1 MPLTPL
7 APTLTAALFPGLHG
21 QLVGLLRSLGPDAW
35 KAPTIAGAWRVR
47 DVAAHLLDGE
57 LRKLSVLRD
66 GHRLT
71 PPAEAFT
78 SPGGLTAWLNALN
91 AEGVRAAERLSPR
104 VLTDLI
110 DFVGPQHAALVASI
124 EPAAPAVFPVAWA
137 GESESLHWMDTG
149 REYTERWHHQQ
160 QIREAAGAP
169 LLNEREWLFPVLEVS
184 VRALPFTYKE
194 VAAHEGASVRF
205 EVSGDAGGTWTLLHR
220 GLAWSLFAGSAASPT
235 AHVRLDADAAW
246 RMFFKALRPDEAESR
261 VLVEGDVA
269 LGRVCLGSRAV
280 MV

>member
-7 APTLTAALFPGLHG
+7 EPTLTAPLFPGLHEA
-21 QLVGLLRSLGPDAW
+21 LVTLLRSLGPDAW
-35 KAPTIAGAWRVR
+35 KAPTIAGDWRVR
-47 DVAAHLLDGE
+47 DVAAHLLDAE

-71 PPAEAFT
+71 PPVEAFT

-104 VLTDLI
+104 VITDLL
-110 DFVGPQHAALVASI
+110 DFAGPQHAALVAGI
-124 EPAAPAVFPVAWA
+124 DAMAPAVFPVAWA

-149 REYTERWHHQQ
+149 REFTERWHHQQ
-160 QIREAAGAP
+160 QIREAVGAP
-169 LLNEREWLFPVLEVS
+169 LLNERRWLFPALEIS
-184 VRALPFTYKE
+184 VRALPVTYRD
-194 VAAHEGASVRF
+194 VAAPEGASVRF
-205 EVSGDAGGTWTLLHR
+205 EVTGDAGGTWTLLHR
-220 GLAWSLFAGSAASPT
+220 GVAWLLFAGSDGPPT

-246 RMFFKALRPDEAESR
+246 RMFFKALRPDAEQR
-261 VLVEGDVA
+261 VAIEGDVA
-269 LGRVCLGSRAV
+269 LGRVCLASRAV